1 MHNTPDTFREFKSRH
16 DRIWSLHEESA
27 KAIGEAGPID
37 RKNRELIK
45 IGIALG
51 ANLQTALRRHVHL
64 ALESGATPAEV
75 EHAVLLGINTI
86 GFPAT
91 IIGWKAAMAQ
101 LEEHE
106 RDHS

>member
-1 MHNTPDTFREFKSRH
+1 MHDTPNTFREFKSRH
-16 DRIWSLHEESA
+16 QEIWSFHEASA
-27 KAIGEAGPID
+27 EAIASAGPID
-37 RKNRELIK
+37 RKHRELVK

-64 ALESGATPAEV
+64 AMENGATAEEV

-101 LEEHE
+101 LQECE
-106 RDHS
+106 RPHV